1 MPSESSSIP
10 ALREQARALGV
21 DPTDEDLAQV
31 ETFLEVILPTLREL
45 EERIPPE
52 LAPSTD

>member
-10 ALREQARALGV
+10 ALREQAEALGV
-21 DPTDEDLAQV
+21 DPTDDDLENVA
-31 ETFLEVILPTLREL
+31 TFLEVILPTLREL

-52 LAPSTD
+52 IAP